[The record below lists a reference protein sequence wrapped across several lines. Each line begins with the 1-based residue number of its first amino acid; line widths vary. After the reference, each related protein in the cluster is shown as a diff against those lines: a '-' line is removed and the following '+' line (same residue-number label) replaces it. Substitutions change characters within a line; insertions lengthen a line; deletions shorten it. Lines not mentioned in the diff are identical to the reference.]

1 MAIALVILVAIDTFL
16 TGWTLARVREL
27 TPRVQVLDHDADKM
41 REAIE
46 TNARMIED
54 LGRSVDG

>member
-27 TPRVQVLDHDADKM
+27 TPRVQVLDHDADMM

-46 TNARMIED
+46 TNARMIDD